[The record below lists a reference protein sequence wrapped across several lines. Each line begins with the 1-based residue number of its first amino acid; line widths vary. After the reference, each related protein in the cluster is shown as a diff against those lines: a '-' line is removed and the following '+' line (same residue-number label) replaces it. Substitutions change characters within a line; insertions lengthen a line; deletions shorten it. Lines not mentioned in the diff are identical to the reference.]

1 MKSDL
6 EIRLVLFVSLKIPV
20 NEFSKLFKY
29 TDAKG
34 RKHIIHETN
43 SANLSQYQYEQV
55 SMMPILIKGY
65 VGINFKLNPHLKLC
79 RS

>member
-6 EIRLVLFVSLKIPV
+6 EIRLILFVCLKIPV

-29 TDAKG
+29 TDAMG

-43 SANLSQYQYEQV
+43 STNLSQYQYE
-55 SMMPILIKGY
+55 
-65 VGINFKLNPHLKLC
+65 
-79 RS
+79 

>member
-6 EIRLVLFVSLKIPV
+6 EIRLILFVSLKMSM

-29 TDAKG
+29 TDAMG

-43 SANLSQYQYEQV
+43 STNLSQYQCE
-55 SMMPILIKGY
+55 
-65 VGINFKLNPHLKLC
+65 
-79 RS
+79 